1 MKGMSF
7 ANISSSVSTQI
18 ILSSINE
25 IISNR
30 YISEEFIGMNPN
42 VIKNPVKIK
51 SYVMVKDKIANTTV
65 ETITGAVTSQNLFIP
80 IILMIVIIFSSQMIV
95 STIASEKENK
105 TLETLLTMPIN
116 RTSILFRKCSH
127 QVLLRL

>member
-1 MKGMSF
+1 
-7 ANISSSVSTQI
+7 
-18 ILSSINE
+18 
-25 IISNR
+25 
-30 YISEEFIGMNPN
+30 MNPN

-116 RTSILFRKCSH
+116 RTSILFRK
-127 QVLLRL
+127 